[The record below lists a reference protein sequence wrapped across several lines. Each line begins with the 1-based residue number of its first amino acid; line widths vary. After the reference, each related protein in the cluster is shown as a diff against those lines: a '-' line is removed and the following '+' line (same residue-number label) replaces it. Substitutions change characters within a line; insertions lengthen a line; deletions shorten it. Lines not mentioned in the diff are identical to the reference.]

1 MVEEK
6 VNLNYRKKIIMAK
19 EMIELLFWS
28 LIVVT
33 WLAVGIHVAKE
44 FVRFANRGDN
54 QN

>member
-1 MVEEK
+1 MVQ
-6 VNLNYRKKIIMAK
+6 

-28 LIVVT
+28 LMAVT
-33 WLAVGIHVAKE
+33 WMAVGIHVAKE

>member
-1 MVEEK
+1 
-6 VNLNYRKKIIMAK
+6 MAK

-33 WLAVGIHVAKE
+33 WISVGIHVAKE
-44 FVRFANRGDN
+44 FVRFANKGDN